1 MEKEKSQPVTRL
13 QLERN
18 AEPGGGA
25 AMAAETLDEKS
36 TRPSKKAMKAK
47 PRKSAAAHEAGNDGP
62 KQNPKKFRE
71 QRSDPYVKQT
81 REHEAGHEGP
91 KHHAKG
97 FREQRSEPSVQG
109 QSLINEQPMD
119 KQQQANR
126 PASERGAGA
135 Y

>member
-1 MEKEKSQPVTRL
+1 
-13 QLERN
+13 
-18 AEPGGGA
+18 
-25 AMAAETLDEKS
+25 MAAETLDEKS
-36 TRPSKKAMKAK
+36 TRPSKKAMKAQ

-62 KQNPKKFRE
+62 KQNP
-71 QRSDPYVKQT
+71 
-81 REHEAGHEGP
+81 
-91 KHHAKG
+91 KG